1 MGETSRKVSV
11 PARWRWLAPKIWGN
25 SRCEG
30 WAFQYE
36 DGLAESDRR
45 LVNRRVQLGHIEAD
59 GRKIR
64 LTAAGRKEL
73 RLLSD

>member
-1 MGETSRKVSV
+1 MSETPRKSSV
-11 PARWRWLAPKIWGN
+11 ASRWRWLAPKIWGN

-36 DGLAESDRR
+36 DGLPESDRR
-45 LVNRRVQLGHIEAD
+45 LIDRRVRLGHIEAD

-64 LTAAGRKEL
+64 LTATGRREL